1 MGSSISERHKI
12 LTVAYLIAVA
22 NLSELCYIKLLS
34 KTDEGGDCM
43 RKQLG
48 GKTIRLYYT
57 SLQFL
62 YWMMFCSIYGFATL
76 FLIYFK
82 IDPAKIGG
90 ILALINIF
98 SAALQPFISQVIIK
112 RKRIP
117 LIAVL
122 KGMTLS
128 LIIALL
134 VGLLLPALTI
144 ISFIIGAIVLVSMQS
159 FINALAFEYVNTG
172 YGINFGFSRAG
183 GSLGY
188 AATSFLL
195 GQLLASYSAALLPIM
210 ALVEAG
216 LFFVLL
222 LLLPTVKTRVLP
234 LKIEEK
240 HSGGLGKKYPFLL
253 LLFIGFS
260 FLFSFHTMINS
271 FLAQIF
277 ASIGG
282 GSKEVGI
289 SLMIAA
295 LCELPGMIF
304 FERLVKRKSS
314 KFWLLFSSIAFAV
327 RGVMMLL
334 TSTIVMMEMTHLLQ
348 GFSFALFIPASAY
361 LFNHVLTDEDRV
373 FGQTLIIIA
382 TTLGG
387 VLGNILGG
395 SLLQNFGVWQMLL
408 CGTCFAL
415 IGALLTLWGIRK
427 LPKASV
433 VSDLSE

>member
-1 MGSSISERHKI
+1 
-12 LTVAYLIAVA
+12 
-22 NLSELCYIKLLS
+22 
-34 KTDEGGDCM
+34 
-43 RKQLG
+43 
-48 GKTIRLYYT
+48 
-57 SLQFL
+57 
-62 YWMMFCSIYGFATL
+62 MMFCSIYGFATL

-234 LKIEEK
+234 
-240 HSGGLGKKYPFLL
+240 
-253 LLFIGFS
+253 
-260 FLFSFHTMINS
+260 
-271 FLAQIF
+271 
-277 ASIGG
+277 
-282 GSKEVGI
+282 V
-289 SLMIAA
+289 
-295 LCELPGMIF
+295 
-304 FERLVKRKSS
+304 
-314 KFWLLFSSIAFAV
+314 
-327 RGVMMLL
+327 
-334 TSTIVMMEMTHLLQ
+334 
-348 GFSFALFIPASAY
+348 
-361 LFNHVLTDEDRV
+361 EDRREA
-373 FGQTLIIIA
+373 FGW
-382 TTLGG
+382 
-387 VLGNILGG
+387 V
-395 SLLQNFGVWQMLL
+395 
-408 CGTCFAL
+408 
-415 IGALLTLWGIRK
+415 RK
-427 LPKASV
+427 KISFFTFVIHRIQLSV
-433 VSDLSE
+433 QLSHNDQ

>member
-1 MGSSISERHKI
+1 
-12 LTVAYLIAVA
+12 
-22 NLSELCYIKLLS
+22 
-34 KTDEGGDCM
+34 M

-253 LLFIGFS
+253 LLFI
-260 FLFSFHTMINS
+260 
-271 FLAQIF
+271 
-277 ASIGG
+277 
-282 GSKEVGI
+282 
-289 SLMIAA
+289 
-295 LCELPGMIF
+295 
-304 FERLVKRKSS
+304 
-314 KFWLLFSSIAFAV
+314 
-327 RGVMMLL
+327 
-334 TSTIVMMEMTHLLQ
+334 
-348 GFSFALFIPASAY
+348 
-361 LFNHVLTDEDRV
+361 
-373 FGQTLIIIA
+373 
-382 TTLGG
+382 
-387 VLGNILGG
+387 
-395 SLLQNFGVWQMLL
+395 
-408 CGTCFAL
+408 
-415 IGALLTLWGIRK
+415 
-427 LPKASV
+427 
-433 VSDLSE
+433 

>member
-1 MGSSISERHKI
+1 
-12 LTVAYLIAVA
+12 
-22 NLSELCYIKLLS
+22 
-34 KTDEGGDCM
+34 M

-253 LLFIGFS
+253 W
-260 FLFSFHTMINS
+260 
-271 FLAQIF
+271 
-277 ASIGG
+277 
-282 GSKEVGI
+282 V
-289 SLMIAA
+289 
-295 LCELPGMIF
+295 
-304 FERLVKRKSS
+304 
-314 KFWLLFSSIAFAV
+314 
-327 RGVMMLL
+327 
-334 TSTIVMMEMTHLLQ
+334 
-348 GFSFALFIPASAY
+348 Y
-361 LFNHVLTDEDRV
+361 
-373 FGQTLIIIA
+373 
-382 TTLGG
+382 
-387 VLGNILGG
+387 
-395 SLLQNFGVWQMLL
+395 
-408 CGTCFAL
+408 
-415 IGALLTLWGIRK
+415 
-427 LPKASV
+427 
-433 VSDLSE
+433 